1 MKCAVGLLWLAA
13 VSLAAQNPATA
24 LRQLFD
30 QEWERSLRISPVFA
44 STMGDTRYAQRWSDL
59 SPAALERDY
68 HDAKT
73 TLRRLRALPPGSS
86 GDAVNR
92 AILDRI
98 LAEQVEEY
106 DLGWRFVPVNMR
118 DGIQNT
124 ADVANLL
131 NFRGEKDYRDWLA
144 RLRAF
149 PVYADQTIALM
160 REGIRRKLVQPKIVM
175 QRVPGQI
182 DRQLASNPF
191 LLPFTK
197 QSPEL
202 RNEAI
207 AVIQS
212 AVFPALRKFKTFIEQ
227 EYLPAC
233 YDGVGIWQAP
243 EGEKLYAYFARSFTT
258 TRLSPDEIHAI
269 GLREVA
275 RIKDEMYSIQR
286 KVGFA
291 GTLPEFF
298 HHLRTEPKFYYP
310 SAEALLEGYRA
321 MAKQI
326 DPTLVK
332 LFRKLPRTPYGVEPI
347 PAEIAPDT
355 TAAYYQPPAG
365 DGSRAG
371 TYFVNLYK
379 PEMRPKWEMMAL
391 SLHESVP
398 GHHTQ
403 IAYAQELGEI
413 PKFRRFLASFTAYVE
428 GWALYSESLGTE
440 LGLYEDPY
448 AKFGQLTYE
457 MWRAVRL
464 VVDTGIHHKRWTR
477 QQAIDYFLANAPKTE
492 LDVANEIDRYIGWPG
507 QALGY
512 KIGELKIKELRRR
525 AETKL
530 GSKFDLKAFHDV
542 VLSTGAVPLDVLEA
556 AVTAWINER

>member
-1 MKCAVGLLWLAA
+1 MRLAPLVFA
-13 VSLAAQNPATA
+13 LAWPLAAQE
-24 LRQLFD
+24 LEKLFE
-30 QEWERSLRISPVFA
+30 QEWERSLRISPIFA
-44 STMGDTRYAQRWSDL
+44 STMGERRYAQKWPDL
-59 SPAALERDY
+59 SPAALARDY
-68 HDAKT
+68 GDTKAA
-73 TLRRLRALPPGSS
+73 LARLRELPPTPAQ
-86 GDAVNR
+86 AVNR
-92 AILDRI
+92 AIFERMLS
-98 LAEQVEEY
+98 EQIEEY
-106 DLGWRFVPVNMR
+106 ELGWRFVPVNMR

-131 NFRGEKDYRDWLA
+131 NFREERDYQDWLA

-149 PVYADQTIALM
+149 PVYMDQTIALM
-160 REGIRRKLVQPKIVM
+160 REGMRRKLVQPKIVM

-182 DRQLASNPF
+182 ERQLQSNPF
-191 LLPFTK
+191 AAPFAT
-197 QSPEL
+197 QSPTL
-202 RNEAI
+202 RNEAKL
-207 AVIQS
+207 VIEN
-212 AVFPALRKFKTFIEQ
+212 AVFPALRKFKLFLET

-258 TRLSPDEIHAI
+258 TGLTPDEIHAI

-275 RIKDEMYSIQR
+275 RIRDEMYSVQR

-298 HHLRTEPKFYYP
+298 QYLRTEPRFYYATG
-310 SAEALLEGYRA
+310 AELLDGYRA
-321 MAKQI
+321 MAKRI

-371 TYFVNLYK
+371 MYHVNLYK

-403 IAYAQELGEI
+403 IAYAQEMGEV
-413 PKFRRFLASFTAYVE
+413 PKFRRFQAGFTAYVE
-428 GWALYSESLGTE
+428 GWALYAESLGDE
-440 LGLYEDPY
+440 LGLYDDPY
-448 AKFGQLTYE
+448 SKFGQLTYE

-464 VVDTGIHHKRWTR
+464 VVDTGIHHKRWSR

-492 LDVANEIDRYIGWPG
+492 LDVTNEIDRYIGWPG

-512 KIGELKIKELRRR
+512 KIGELKMKELRRR
-525 AETKL
+525 AQEKL
-530 GSKFDLKAFHDV
+530 GARFDVRAFHDV
-542 VLSTGAVPLDVLEA
+542 VLSAGAVPLDVLEKR
-556 AVTAWINER
+556 VMDWVNGN

>member
-1 MKCAVGLLWLAA
+1 MRLAA
-13 VSLAAQNPATA
+13 LVVALAWPLAAQE
-24 LRQLFD
+24 LEKLFE
-30 QEWERSLRISPVFA
+30 QEWERSLRISPIFA
-44 STMGDTRYAQRWSDL
+44 STMGDRRYALKWPDL
-59 SPAALERDY
+59 SPTALERDY
-68 HDAKT
+68 NDTKAA
-73 TLRRLRALPPGSS
+73 LARLRALPPTPAQ
-86 GDAVNR
+86 AVNR
-92 AILDRI
+92 AIFERMLS
-98 LAEQVEEY
+98 EQAEEY
-106 DLGWRFVPVNMR
+106 ELGWRFVPVNMR

-131 NFRGEKDYRDWLA
+131 NLREERDARDWLA

-149 PVYADQTIALM
+149 PVYMDQTIALM
-160 REGIRRKLVQPKIVM
+160 REGMRRKLVQPKIVM

-182 DRQLASNPF
+182 ERQLASNPF
-191 LLPFTK
+191 LPPFATHT
-197 QSPEL
+197 PEL
-202 RNEAI
+202 RNEATLVI
-207 AVIQS
+207 ETAVL
-212 AVFPALRKFKTFIEQ
+212 PALRKFKQFLEA

-243 EGEKLYAYFARSFTT
+243 EGAKLYSYFARNFTT
-258 TRLSPDEIHAI
+258 TALTPDEIHAI

-275 RIKDEMYSIQR
+275 RIRDEMYSVQR

-298 HHLRTEPKFYYP
+298 QYLRTEPRFYYA
-310 SAEALLEGYRA
+310 STAELLDGYRA
-321 MAKQI
+321 MAKRI

-332 LFRKLPRTPYGVEPI
+332 LFRKLPRMPYGVDPI

-371 TYFVNLYK
+371 MYHVNLYK

-403 IAYAQELGEI
+403 IAYAQEMGEV
-413 PKFRRFLASFTAYVE
+413 PKFRRFQASFTSYVE
-428 GWALYSESLGTE
+428 GWALYAESLGDE
-440 LGLYEDPY
+440 LGLYDDPY
-448 AKFGQLTYE
+448 SKFGQLTYE

-464 VVDTGIHHKRWTR
+464 VVDTGIHHKRWSR

-492 LDVANEIDRYIGWPG
+492 LDVTNEIDRYIGWPG

-525 AETKL
+525 TQEKL
-530 GSKFDLKAFHDV
+530 GPKFDVREFHDV
-542 VLSTGAVPLDVLEA
+542 VLSTGAVPLDVLEKR
-556 AVTAWINER
+556 VMDWVNGN

>member
-1 MKCAVGLLWLAA
+1 
-13 VSLAAQNPATA
+13 
-24 LRQLFD
+24 
-30 QEWERSLRISPVFA
+30 
-44 STMGDTRYAQRWSDL
+44 MGDRRYAQKWPDL
-59 SPAALERDY
+59 SPAALARDY
-68 HDAKT
+68 SDTKAA
-73 TLRRLRALPPGSS
+73 LARLRALPPTPAQ
-86 GDAVNR
+86 AVNR
-92 AILDRI
+92 AIFERMLS
-98 LAEQVEEY
+98 EQVEEY
-106 DLGWRFVPVNMR
+106 ELGWRFVPVNMR

-131 NFRGEKDYRDWLA
+131 NFREERDYQDWLA

-149 PVYADQTIALM
+149 PVYMDQTIALM
-160 REGIRRKLVQPKIVM
+160 REGMRRKLVQPKIVM
-175 QRVPGQI
+175 QRVPAQI
-182 DRQLASNPF
+182 ERQLQSNPF
-191 LLPFTK
+191 AAPFAA
-197 QSPEL
+197 QSPTL
-202 RNEAI
+202 QNEAKL
-207 AVIQS
+207 VIET
-212 AVFPALRKFKTFIEQ
+212 AVFPALRKFKQFLEA

-243 EGEKLYAYFARSFTT
+243 EGGKLYAYFARSFTT
-258 TRLSPDEIHAI
+258 TGLTPDEIHSI

-275 RIKDEMYSIQR
+275 RIRDEMYSVQR

-298 HHLRTEPKFYYP
+298 QYLRTEPRFYYATG
-310 SAEALLEGYRA
+310 AELLEGYRA
-321 MAKQI
+321 MAKRI

-371 TYFVNLYK
+371 MYHVNLYK

-403 IAYAQELGEI
+403 IAYAQEMGEV
-413 PKFRRFLASFTAYVE
+413 PKFRRFQAGFTAYVE
-428 GWALYSESLGTE
+428 GWALYAESLGDE
-440 LGLYEDPY
+440 LGLYDDPY

-464 VVDTGIHHKRWTR
+464 VVDTGIHHKRWSR

-492 LDVANEIDRYIGWPG
+492 LDVTNEIDRYIGWPG

-525 AETKL
+525 AQETL
-530 GSKFDLKAFHDV
+530 GARFDVCAFHDV
-542 VLSTGAVPLDVLEA
+542 VLATGAVPLDVLEKR
-556 AVTAWINER
+556 VMDWVNGN

>member
-1 MKCAVGLLWLAA
+1 MRLAPLVLA
-13 VSLAAQNPATA
+13 LAWPLAAQE
-24 LRQLFD
+24 LEKLFE
-30 QEWERSLRISPVFA
+30 QEWERSLRVSPIFA
-44 STMGDTRYAQRWSDL
+44 STMGDRRYAQRWPDL

-68 HDAKT
+68 NDTKAALAK
-73 TLRRLRALPPGSS
+73 LRALPPTPRQ
-86 GDAVNR
+86 AVDR
-92 AILDRI
+92 AIFERM

-106 DLGWRFVPVNMR
+106 ELGWRFVPVNMR

-124 ADVANLL
+124 ADLANLL
-131 NFRGEKDYRDWLA
+131 NLTDERDARDWLA

-149 PVYADQTIALM
+149 PVYMDQTIGLM
-160 REGIRRKLVQPKIVM
+160 REGMRRKLVQPKIVM
-175 QRVPGQI
+175 QRVPAQI
-182 DRQLASNPF
+182 ERQLQSNPF
-191 LLPFTK
+191 LAPFAVHDAK
-197 QSPEL
+197 L
-202 RNEAI
+202 RNEAK
-207 AVIQS
+207 AVVDA
-212 AVFPALRKFKTFIEQ
+212 AVLPALAKFKEFLEK

-243 EGEKLYAYFARSFTT
+243 EGGKLYAYFARNFTT
-258 TRLSPDEIHAI
+258 TALTPDAIHEI

-275 RIKDEMYSIQR
+275 RIRDEMYSIQR

-298 HHLRTEPKFYYP
+298 NYLRTEPRFYY
-310 SAEALLEGYRA
+310 STGAELLEGYRA
-321 MAKQI
+321 MAKRI

-371 TYFVNLYK
+371 MYHVNLYK

-403 IAYAQELGEI
+403 IAYAQEMGEV
-413 PKFRRFLASFTAYVE
+413 PKFRRFQAGFTAYVE
-428 GWALYSESLGTE
+428 GWALYAESLGDE
-440 LGLYEDPY
+440 LGLYDDPY

-492 LDVANEIDRYIGWPG
+492 LDVTNEIDRYIGWPG

-512 KIGELKIKELRRR
+512 KIGELKIKELRRK
-525 AETKL
+525 AQEKL
-530 GSKFDLKAFHDV
+530 GARFDVRTFHDV
-542 VLSTGAVPLDVLEA
+542 VLSTGAVPLDVLEKR
-556 AVTAWINER
+556 VTDWMNGN

>member
-1 MKCAVGLLWLAA
+1 MRLAPLVLA
-13 VSLAAQNPATA
+13 LAWPLAAQE
-24 LRQLFD
+24 LEKLFE
-30 QEWERSLRISPVFA
+30 QEWERSLRISPIFA
-44 STMGDTRYAQRWSDL
+44 STMGDRRYAQKWPDL
-59 SPAALERDY
+59 SPAALARDY
-68 HDAKT
+68 SDTKA
-73 TLRRLRALPPGSS
+73 TLARLRALPPTPAQ
-86 GDAVNR
+86 AVNR
-92 AILDRI
+92 AIFERM

-106 DLGWRFVPVNMR
+106 ELGWRFVPVNMR

-131 NFRGEKDYRDWLA
+131 NFREERDYQDWLA

-149 PVYADQTIALM
+149 PVYMDQTIALM
-160 REGIRRKLVQPKIVM
+160 REGMRRKLVQPKIVM
-175 QRVPGQI
+175 QRVPAQI
-182 DRQLASNPF
+182 ERQLQSNPF
-191 LLPFTK
+191 AAPFAA
-197 QSPEL
+197 QSPTL
-202 RNEAI
+202 RNEAKL
-207 AVIQS
+207 VIET
-212 AVFPALRKFKTFIEQ
+212 AVFPALRKFKQFLET

-243 EGEKLYAYFARSFTT
+243 EGGKLYGYFARSFTT
-258 TRLSPDEIHAI
+258 TGLTPDEIHTI

-275 RIKDEMYSIQR
+275 RIRDEMYSVQR

-298 HHLRTEPKFYYP
+298 QYLRTEPRFYYATG
-310 SAEALLEGYRA
+310 AELLDGYRA
-321 MAKQI
+321 MAKRI

-371 TYFVNLYK
+371 MYHVNLYK

-403 IAYAQELGEI
+403 IAYAQEMGEV
-413 PKFRRFLASFTAYVE
+413 PKFRRFQAGFTAYVE
-428 GWALYSESLGTE
+428 GWALYAESLGDE
-440 LGLYEDPY
+440 LGLYDDPY

-464 VVDTGIHHKRWTR
+464 VVDTGIHHKRWSR

-492 LDVANEIDRYIGWPG
+492 LDVTNEIDRYIGWPG

-512 KIGELKIKELRRR
+512 KIGELKIEELRRR
-525 AETKL
+525 AQEKL
-530 GSKFDLKAFHDV
+530 GARFDVRTFHDV
-542 VLSTGAVPLDVLEA
+542 VLSTGAVPLDVLEKR
-556 AVTAWINER
+556 VMDWVNGN

>member
-1 MKCAVGLLWLAA
+1 MRLAA
-13 VSLAAQNPATA
+13 LVVALAWPLAAQE
-24 LRQLFD
+24 LEKLFE
-30 QEWERSLRISPVFA
+30 QEWERSLRISPIFA
-44 STMGDTRYAQRWSDL
+44 STMGDRRYAQKWPDL
-59 SPAALERDY
+59 SPTALERDY
-68 HDAKT
+68 NDTKAA
-73 TLRRLRALPPGSS
+73 LARLRALPPTPAQ
-86 GDAVNR
+86 AVNR
-92 AILDRI
+92 AIFERMLS
-98 LAEQVEEY
+98 EQAEEY
-106 DLGWRFVPVNMR
+106 ELGWRCVPVNMR

-131 NFRGEKDYRDWLA
+131 NLREGRDARDWLA

-149 PVYADQTIALM
+149 PVYMDQTIALM
-160 REGIRRKLVQPKIVM
+160 REGVRRKLVQPKIVM

-182 DRQLASNPF
+182 ERQLASNPF
-191 LLPFTK
+191 LPPFATHP
-197 QSPEL
+197 PEL
-202 RNEAI
+202 RNEAKLVI
-207 AVIQS
+207 ETAVL
-212 AVFPALRKFKTFIEQ
+212 PALRKFKQFLEA

-243 EGEKLYAYFARSFTT
+243 EGAKLYSYFARNFTT
-258 TRLSPDEIHAI
+258 TALTPDEIHAI

-275 RIKDEMYSIQR
+275 RIRDEMYSVQR

-298 HHLRTEPKFYYP
+298 QYLRTEPRFYYAS
-310 SAEALLEGYRA
+310 SAELLDGYRA
-321 MAKQI
+321 MAKRI

-332 LFRKLPRTPYGVEPI
+332 LFRKLPRTPYGVDPI

-371 TYFVNLYK
+371 MYHVNLYK

-403 IAYAQELGEI
+403 IAYAQEMGEV
-413 PKFRRFLASFTAYVE
+413 PKFRRFQASFTAYVE
-428 GWALYSESLGTE
+428 GWALYAESLGDE
-440 LGLYEDPY
+440 LGLYDDPY
-448 AKFGQLTYE
+448 SKFGQLTYE

-464 VVDTGIHHKRWTR
+464 VVDTGIHHKRWSR

-492 LDVANEIDRYIGWPG
+492 LDVTNEIDRYIGWPG

-525 AETKL
+525 TQEKL
-530 GSKFDLKAFHDV
+530 GPKFDVREFHDV
-542 VLSTGAVPLDVLEA
+542 VLSTGAVPLDVLEKR
-556 AVTAWINER
+556 VMDWVNGN

>member
-1 MKCAVGLLWLAA
+1 MRLGPLVLALA
-13 VSLAAQNPATA
+13 WPLAAQE
-24 LRQLFD
+24 LERLFE
-30 QEWERSLRISPVFA
+30 QEWERSLRVSPIFA
-44 STMGDTRYAQRWSDL
+44 STMGDRRYAQKWPDL

-68 HDAKT
+68 NDTKSA
-73 TLRRLRALPPGSS
+73 LARLRALPPTPEQ
-86 GDAVNR
+86 AVNR
-92 AILDRI
+92 AIFERMLS
-98 LAEQVEEY
+98 EQVEEY
-106 DLGWRFVPVNMR
+106 ELGWRFVPVNMR

-131 NFRGEKDYRDWLA
+131 NLRDEQAARDWLA

-149 PVYADQTIALM
+149 PVYMDQTIALM
-160 REGIRRKLVQPKIVM
+160 REGMRRKLVQPKIVM

-182 DRQLASNPF
+182 ERQLASNQFLQPF
-191 LLPFTK
+191 ASH
-197 QSPEL
+197 SPEL
-202 RNEAI
+202 RNEANKAI
-207 AVIQS
+207 DSNVL
-212 AVFPALRKFKTFIEQ
+212 PALRRFKQFLEN

-243 EGEKLYAYFARSFTT
+243 EGAKLYAYFARNFTT
-258 TRLSPDEIHAI
+258 TALTPDEIHAI

-275 RIKDEMYSIQR
+275 RIRDEMYSVQR

-298 HHLRTEPKFYYP
+298 EHLRKEPRFYYA
-310 SAEALLEGYRA
+310 SGAELLDAYRA
-321 MAKQI
+321 MAKRV

-332 LFRKLPRTPYGVEPI
+332 LFRKLPRMPYGVEPI

-371 TYFVNLYK
+371 MYHVNLYK

-391 SLHESVP
+391 SLHEAVP

-403 IAYAQELGEI
+403 IAYAQEMGEV
-413 PKFRRFLASFTAYVE
+413 PKFRRFQAGFTAYVE
-428 GWALYSESLGTE
+428 GWALYAESLGDE
-440 LGLYEDPY
+440 LGLYDDPY
-448 AKFGQLTYE
+448 SKFGQLTYE

-464 VVDTGIHHKRWTR
+464 VVDTGIHHKRWSR

-492 LDVANEIDRYIGWPG
+492 LDVTNEIDRYIGWPG

-525 AETKL
+525 AQEKL
-530 GSKFDLKAFHDV
+530 GARFDVREFHDV
-542 VLSTGAVPLDVLEA
+542 VLSTGAVPLDVLE
-556 AVTAWINER
+556 ERVMDWVNGN

>member
-1 MKCAVGLLWLAA
+1 MRLAPLVLA
-13 VSLAAQNPATA
+13 LAWPLAAQE
-24 LRQLFD
+24 LEKLFE
-30 QEWERSLRISPVFA
+30 QEWERSLRVSPIFA
-44 STMGDTRYAQRWSDL
+44 STMGDRRYAQRWPDL

-68 HDAKT
+68 NDTKAALAK
-73 TLRRLRALPPGSS
+73 LRALPPTPRQ
-86 GDAVNR
+86 AVDR
-92 AILDRI
+92 AIFERM

-106 DLGWRFVPVNMR
+106 ELGWRFVPVNMR

-124 ADVANLL
+124 ADLANLL
-131 NFRGEKDYRDWLA
+131 NLTDERDARDWLA

-149 PVYADQTIALM
+149 PVYMDQTIGLM
-160 REGIRRKLVQPKIVM
+160 REGMRRKLVQPKIVM
-175 QRVPGQI
+175 QRVPAQI
-182 DRQLASNPF
+182 ERQLQSNPF
-191 LLPFTK
+191 LAPFAAHDAK
-197 QSPEL
+197 L
-202 RNEAI
+202 RNEAK
-207 AVIQS
+207 AVVDA
-212 AVFPALRKFKTFIEQ
+212 AVLPALAKFKEFLEK

-243 EGEKLYAYFARSFTT
+243 EGGKLYAYFARNFTT
-258 TRLSPDEIHAI
+258 TALTPDAIHEI

-275 RIKDEMYSIQR
+275 RIRDEMYSIQR

-298 HHLRTEPKFYYP
+298 NYLRTEPRFYY
-310 SAEALLEGYRA
+310 STGAELLEGYRA
-321 MAKQI
+321 MAKRI

-371 TYFVNLYK
+371 MYHVNLYK

-403 IAYAQELGEI
+403 IAYAQEMGEV
-413 PKFRRFLASFTAYVE
+413 PKFRRFQAGFTAYVE
-428 GWALYSESLGTE
+428 GWALYAESLGDE
-440 LGLYEDPY
+440 LGLYDDPY

-492 LDVANEIDRYIGWPG
+492 LDVTNEIDRYIGWPG

-512 KIGELKIKELRRR
+512 KIGELKIKELRRK
-525 AETKL
+525 AQEKL
-530 GSKFDLKAFHDV
+530 GARFDVRTFHDV
-542 VLSTGAVPLDVLEA
+542 VLSTGAVPLDVLEKR
-556 AVTAWINER
+556 VTDWMNGN